1 MSRVHANLSQSS
13 TEGRTAATAA
23 QAEKGVVPAPLAEI
37 QRKERR
43 LAEGIREL
51 ETTIADL
58 RKRLDDAERALAAQ
72 QAENE
77 RLLSRLSP
85 QASSAQG
92 TYPSSL
98 VSEAMQ

>member
-13 TEGRTAATAA
+13 PEARTAAAA
-23 QAEKGVVPAPLAEI
+23 HVDEASNPAPLAEI

-43 LAEGIREL
+43 LTEGIREL
-51 ETTIADL
+51 EHTIADL
-58 RKRLDDAERALAAQ
+58 QQRLDDAEQALAAQ

-85 QASSAQG
+85 HASSPHGA
-92 TYPSSL
+92 YPSSL